1 MVLSVEVP
9 GVDAD
14 EGADEGADDGGVPV
28 EGVGIDLK
36 DGSEGGAVTVEG
48 VEGIVGAVLAP
59 MVLLPEASLISLL
72 VLSLI
77 SSFGEAPFGIAPWSV
92 SCFTVISC
100 ASSSWLSVFRVSTCD
115 ASALETISR
124 TR

>member
-14 EGADEGADDGGVPV
+14 EGADGGADDGGVPV

-36 DGSEGGAVTVEG
+36 DGSEGGAIAVEG

-59 MVLLPEASLISLL
+59 MVLLPEASLILL
-72 VLSLI
+72 PVLSLI
-77 SSFGEAPFGIAPWSV
+77 SSFGEAPFDIALWSV
-92 SCFTVISC
+92 VSSTVISC
-100 ASSSWLSVFRVSTCD
+100 ASSSWPNVFRVSTCD